1 MKKVLLLVV
10 LAFSTVSIFAQQEM
24 MVSQYMFNGLLL
36 NPAYA
41 GTHEYFSASVLHRS
55 QWVKFDDSPV
65 SQVFSI
71 DGPIAKNKLGVG
83 LLVTNDKLGVTSALD
98 VSGNLSYKLDLGV
111 GHLSFGLKAGISSYS
126 ANLNDLVVWD
136 NDDPLYA
143 QGNISNEMVTKFGFG
158 MYYYT
163 EKFYAGLSVPTIYS
177 IDKGIISENSDED
190 SYFTQHYY
198 LNTGYVFETSSIFA
212 VKPSILVKYEPAAPV
227 EIDIN
232 CNFLFF
238 QKFWLGAG
246 YRSGDA
252 LVGMLE
258 YNITPQLRAGYAYD
272 YTLTDIADY
281 SSGSHEIMI
290 AFDFG
295 KNVQIKT
302 RSPRYF

>member
-1 MKKVLLLVV
+1 
-10 LAFSTVSIFAQQEM
+10 
-24 MVSQYMFNGLLL
+24 MFNGLLL

-41 GTHEYFSASVLHRS
+41 GTHEYFSASALHRS

-126 ANLNDLVVWD
+126 ANLNDIVVWD

-158 MYYYT
+158 MYYYA

-177 IDKGIISENSDED
+177 MDKSIISDNSEE
-190 SYFTQHYY
+190 SNFFTQHYY
-198 LNTGYVFETSSIFA
+198 LNTGYVIETSSIFA
-212 VKPSILVKYEPAAPV
+212 IKPSILVKYEPSAPV
-227 EIDIN
+227 EVDLN

-246 YRSGDA
+246 YRTGDA
-252 LVGMLE
+252 IVGMLE